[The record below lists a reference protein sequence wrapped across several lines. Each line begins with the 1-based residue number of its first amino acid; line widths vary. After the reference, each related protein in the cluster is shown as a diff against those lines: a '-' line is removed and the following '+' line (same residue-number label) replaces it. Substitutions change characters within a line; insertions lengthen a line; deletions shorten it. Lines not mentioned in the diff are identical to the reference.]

1 MSNMS
6 YCRFRNTLADLRDC
20 REALNECGDYESE
33 LSPLEAMA
41 AMLLLKLCR
50 DLADEYLPND

>member
-20 REALNECGDYESE
+20 YDNWDEADDNEEE
-33 LSPLEAMA
+33 VKARTR
-41 AMLLLKLCR
+41 LLKLCR
-50 DLADEYLPND
+50 TIGEDIMETTDE